1 MGISEDFKSRAWVF
15 LLSRVELSHI
25 HLEGLSVTGFYGW
38 SLGRGV
44 RGLKGGAWPLASLEE
59 LPSEAL
65 GSIFSILS
73 LKDSTTVFFPPKKLQ
88 Y

>member
-1 MGISEDFKSRAWVF
+1 MEPGE
-15 LLSRVELSHI
+15 
-25 HLEGLSVTGFYGW
+25 
-38 SLGRGV
+38 GV

-73 LKDSTTVFFPPKKLQ
+73 LKDSTTVFFPLKNMQ